1 MRKGITV
8 DLSLVALVVAVAM
21 FLVTLLVIYS
31 MNAQITQL
39 EKSVQLMGKNLEGLK
54 VQVQTLQTQLQQLI
68 KYSPLFNG

>member
-1 MRKGITV
+1 VRKGITV